1 VQSYQ
6 KQRRGK
12 SEPLQQQF
20 DRSFIEH
27 IKQIA
32 DPELVA
38 SSLGIMFQG
47 PRGRYL
53 RAQCPI
59 HGGKNKTSF
68 SLDTDTGSWSC
79 FSSGCHHGYSDLIG
93 LVELVRRYN
102 FMEAIKYI
110 ATLMGI
116 DISKQHS
123 EEVTGAL
130 YRKDVSDYIRRT
142 QRNNV
147 EMNLRTI
154 SNIEESVYGWML
166 QRSEYFVRKGY
177 TPNILDYF
185 EVGSS
190 FDRKGIPRDVF
201 PIRDSVGRIVAVDG
215 RRTDSDENPRYFAEP
230 PGFPKGKVLYH
241 YDRARNYIK
250 LFKGHVFVVEGY
262 KACWS
267 MVQAGYLNT
276 VACMGAGF
284 QGEQAGI
291 LLKDLSLRKI
301 IMVLDSDAAGKNGSQ
316 RAKSQLSYLCPVEII
331 DMPVTQD
338 PITLEPIY
346 HDPSTLPVNVLHS
359 IIIPHTQG
367 E

>member
-6 KQRRGK
+6 DQRRGK
-12 SEPLQQQF
+12 SKPLQQQL
-20 DRSFIEH
+20 DRTFIEH

-38 SSLGIMFQG
+38 SSLGIAFFG
-47 PRGRYL
+47 YRGRYL

-68 SLDTDTGSWSC
+68 SLDTHTGAWSC

-93 LVELVRRYN
+93 LVELVRRCN

-110 ATLMGI
+110 AALMGI

-130 YRKDVSDYIRRT
+130 YRKDVSDYIRRV
-142 QRNNV
+142 QRSNI
-147 EMNLRTI
+147 EMNLCTI
-154 SNIEESVYGWML
+154 SNVEEMVYDWMVH
-166 QRSEYFVRKGY
+166 RSEYFIRKGY
-177 TPNILDYF
+177 TPGILDYF

-190 FDRKGIPRDVF
+190 YDRKGIPREVF
-201 PIRDSVGRIVAVDG
+201 PIRDAYGRIVALDG
-215 RRTDSDENPRYFAEP
+215 RRTDSDEDPRYFVEP

-241 YDRARNYIK
+241 YHRAKNYLGI
-250 LFKGHVFVVEGY
+250 FKGHIFVVEGY

-291 LLKDLSLRKI
+291 LLKDLALRKI
-301 IMVLDSDAAGKNGSQ
+301 IMVLDSDAAGKNGSE
-316 RAKSQLSYLCPVEII
+316 RAKRQLSYLCPVEIVE
-331 DMPVTQD
+331 MPVTQNLV
-338 PITLEPIY
+338 TLEPVY

-359 IIIPHTQG
+359 LIIPHTQ
-367 E
+367 